1 MRAGRREG
9 RREKEREDKKR
20 GKKMERE
27 REEEEKRREIIP
39 YVYCAFVH
47 SPTLGERESE
57 WSLNEDSVYLF
68 IFPKQETLA
77 LKQL

>member
-1 MRAGRREG
+1 
-9 RREKEREDKKR
+9 
-20 GKKMERE
+20 MERGE
-27 REEEEKRREIIP
+27 EEEEKRRKIIL
-39 YVYCAFVH
+39 YVYCAFVY

-77 LKQL
+77 LKQF